1 MSDELQS
8 INSGASRVKQND
20 VLKESIPSELE
31 QPLTT
36 AKGRISL
43 VEKSQ
48 AEQHQQREEVKV
60 PFTQEMGPD

>member
-1 MSDELQS
+1 MSDELES
-8 INSGASRVKQND
+8 SNSGASRVKQND

-36 AKGRISL
+36 VNGRIFL

-48 AEQHQQREEVKV
+48 ADQHQQRQDVKV
-60 PFTQEMGPD
+60 PFAQEMGSD